1 MPRYTGSAQ
10 SGWIP
15 YSKKFS
21 NIFFSNL
28 GEDYSLPWP
37 LPIKSNEK
45 IFWTEEE
52 GLGWANNYIFS
63 HQKKKKKRNGTQ
75 YNVNKWETNSFINSS
90 RIPIWFINN
99 EIYFNLHVDKIN
111 FMIEE

>member
-1 MPRYTGSAQ
+1 MAVAYKVKRKNLLNRRRRAWLGQYLH
-10 SGWIP
+10 
-15 YSKKFS
+15 
-21 NIFFSNL
+21 FFT
-28 GEDYSLPWP
+28 P
-37 LPIKSNEK
+37 
-45 IFWTEEE
+45 
-52 GLGWANNYIFS
+52 
-63 HQKKKKKRNGTQ
+63 KKKKKRNGTQ